1 MNVKQTG
8 MLLLVLIIA
17 AAGFGFWASRVP
29 QGAPA
34 VQEQHVL
41 MGSTTPEGDYAYA
54 EEASY
59 YIIEARYPA
68 KTPLAGAADSKARLT
83 IETALAAHIAQFKS
97 NGNFDSLTVEDVQV
111 QGLGPDRKYA
121 LNLEYKAYQSADYV
135 SYAYSI
141 YEDTLG
147 AHPNGYYL
155 TFVFDKNGDR
165 VSLGQLFP
173 QNPSWLEELSLLVSN
188 DVVSQMKVRIG
199 ADDVTGSLFAEGLA
213 PKEENF
219 QNFIL
224 DGETLVILLP
234 PYQVAP
240 YAAGTF
246 EVKIPLKD
254 LQ

>member
-1 MNVKQTG
+1 MNVKQVG
-8 MLLLVLIIA
+8 VLLLVLIVL
-17 AAGFGFWASRVP
+17 AAGFGFWASRTE

-34 VQEQHVL
+34 AQEQHVL
-41 MGSTTPEGDYAYA
+41 MGSTTPEGDYAYV
-54 EEASY
+54 EEAPY
-59 YIIEARYPA
+59 YVIEARYPA
-68 KTPLAGAADSKARLT
+68 KTPLADAADRKARLA
-83 IETALAAHIAQFKS
+83 IETALAAHIAQFKAD
-97 NGNFDSLTVEDVQV
+97 GNFDSLTAEDVQI

-121 LNLEYKAYQSADYV
+121 LGLEYKAYQSADYT

-155 TFVFDKNGDR
+155 TFVFDKNGDQ

-173 QNPSWLEELSLLVSN
+173 NNPNWLQELSLLVSN
-188 DVVSQMKVRIG
+188 NVVSQMKVRTG

-219 QNFIL
+219 QNFVI
-224 DGETLVILLP
+224 DGGTLVVLLP
-234 PYQVAP
+234 PYQVAA